1 MFAEPCA
8 SGVVLRARRAGGGEG
23 SINNHAALLVLLCR
37 DDGGSPNVCSSPIS
51 FTAPKVLA
59 ILFSL
64 PVEQIAKLVGHWL
77 FPSQLIKQINGNY
90 AVHIF
95 RNFLF
100 GCGEV
105 CSYFGFGF
113 ADCSNFTCELIS
125 AWFLLTTSNCV
136 DYNFLGQT
144 P

>member
-1 MFAEPCA
+1 MQGRWRVSEGLFLSNILHGPKSFSYFVFFACGTNSKA
-8 SGVVLRARRAGGGEG
+8 GWTLVV
-23 SINNHAALLVLLCR
+23 
-37 DDGGSPNVCSSPIS
+37 
-51 FTAPKVLA
+51 
-59 ILFSL
+59 
-64 PVEQIAKLVGHWL
+64 
-77 FPSQLIKQINGNY
+77 PSQLIKQINGNY

-95 RNFLF
+95 RIFLF

-105 CSYFGFGF
+105 CSYFVFVF
-113 ADCSNFTCELIS
+113 ADCSNFTWELIS